1 MHINNKYRPTYRDPL
16 RDIDCYTKLI
26 AWKGCKAVHLLV
38 LITLNDETENIFS
51 FMIYLFQIFYFM
63 FEIKLYLKH
72 YAHE

>member
-51 FMIYLFQIFYFM
+51 FMIYLFPTFYVG
-63 FEIKLYLKH
+63 LNSRPYL
-72 YAHE
+72 